1 MARPSRAGVA
11 MRSTVGLV
19 LAAFACGV
27 VWLQTCAAL
36 PAHPAWLTGAAVCA
50 LVFAAVARER
60 LRLPWLMSLAVAA
73 ALLAGFGY
81 AAVRAQ
87 IRLAEEL
94 PRAWEDEDIEIVGV
108 VDDLPSVSAQGTR
121 FAFAVERVRTPRA
134 VVPSRLSLA
143 WFAPLR
149 PAFADEDVPVVHAG
163 ERWVLTVRLKR
174 PHGTVNPGGFDLE
187 AWLLQQG
194 LRATGYVHPEGL
206 NARSSFFAGRPEDY
220 VQRARE
226 RVRQRIVA
234 ALGQAPYAGVIVALA
249 IGDQRAVPEPQ
260 WTVFNRTGVSH
271 LVSISGLHVT
281 VFAAFAGGL
290 AYALA
295 RRSARLTA
303 RLPARKLAAVVGVVA
318 AGSYVLLAGAEV
330 PAVRTFAM
338 LAIAACGLWWGRP
351 GTAGVVWLWALAGV
365 LLWDPWATLTPG
377 FWLSF
382 GAVGLLLYASAGRLR
397 AATPAGL
404 RARLRDA
411 IRDGAHA
418 QWVVT
423 LGLAPLTLALFQQ
436 ASLIAP
442 VANAV
447 AIPVVTL
454 GVVPLALLGIVVPA
468 DLLFQAAHAVL
479 AWLMRFLEAMASLP
493 DATWQQHAPLPWTV
507 AAGVAGALWLLA
519 PRGLPGRAWGL
530 LWLLPLFVV
539 RPEPPPH
546 GAFRLTVLDV
556 GQGLSVVVETH
567 HYTLV
572 YDAGPRFS
580 ETADA
585 GRPYRRAVSSRC
597 RIAPRGRTRHQPPGP
612 RSLRRDAIADAGHTR
627 RLVRVVAAGRTSDR
641 GPCAGAGAGKGG
653 ERGDGVP
660 RGAALD
666 VGRRAIHRA
675 ASDACGVRRSARQDQ
690 RPILRLAH
698 RFRPRQRIA
707 DGRSRGEIGG
717 EAVARQ
723 SRCAAR
729 RRVGRPAP
737 RFADVVH
744 TGVHPRRCAGNR
756 RVRLRLPQSLWPP
769 AAGHRRPL
777 HGGVGA
783 NVAYRHRRRDHAG
796 VCAGHAIAAGIGAR
810 PAAAVLDGR
819 TGACDPG
826 CRQRFRAIILARAR
840 GRLAHVAGAA

>member
-1 MARPSRAGVA
+1 

-27 VWLQTCAAL
+27 VWLQTRAAL

-50 LVFAAVARER
+50 LVFAAVARGR
-60 LRLPWLMSLAVAA
+60 LRPAWSVPLAVTAM
-73 ALLAGFGY
+73 LLAGFGY
-81 AAVRAQ
+81 AALRAQ

-108 VDDLPSVSAQGTR
+108 VDDLPTVSAQGAR
-121 FAFAVERVRTPRA
+121 FAFTVERVRTPRA
-134 VVPSRLSLA
+134 IVPSRLSLA

-249 IGDQRAVPEPQ
+249 IGDQRAVPEAQ

-271 LVSISGLHVT
+271 LISISGLHVT

-290 AYALA
+290 AYALV
-295 RRSARLTA
+295 RRSARLTV
-303 RLPARKLAAVVGVVA
+303 RLPARKLAAVGGVVA
-318 AGSYVLLAGAEV
+318 AGGYVLLAGAEV

-382 GAVGLLLYASAGRLR
+382 GAVGLLLYASAGRLH
-397 AATPAGL
+397 AATPVGL
-404 RARLRDA
+404 RARLRQS

-454 GVVPLALLGIVVPA
+454 GVVPLALLGIIVPV

-479 AWLMRFLEAMASLP
+479 AWLMRFLEALSALP

-507 AAGVAGALWLLA
+507 AAGVVGALWLLA
-519 PRGLPGRAWGL
+519 PRGVPGRAWGF

-546 GAFRLTVLDV
+546 GTFRLTVLDV

-567 HYTLV
+567 GYTLV

-580 ETADA
+580 ETTDA
-585 GRPYRRAVSSRC
+585 GGRIVAPYMRAAGLRRADGLVISHQDLDHSGGTMSLLQATPVGWFASSLPAEHPIVVRAQAQAKAGNLVMAC
-597 RIAPRGRTRHQPPGP
+597 LAGQHWTWDGVQFTVLHPTRAEYEDPRAKTNDRSCVVRVDSAHGSALLTGDLEAKSEAKLLRDNRAALRADVLVVPHHGSRTSSTPAFIRAVAP
-612 RSLRRDAIADAGHTR
+612 AIA
-627 RLVRVVAAGRTSDR
+627 VF
-641 GPCAGAGAGKGG
+641 
-653 ERGDGVP
+653 
-660 RGAALD
+660 
-666 VGRRAIHRA
+666 
-675 ASDACGVRRSARQDQ
+675 ACGYRNRFGHPRPDIVARYAAESVRMRRTDVDGAITLSFAPGTPLMPASARDQ
-690 RPILRLAH
+690 RRRYWMDAPE
-698 RFRPRQRIA
+698 PPTKEA
-707 DGRSRGEIGG
+707 DTDS
-717 EAVARQ
+717 
-723 SRCAAR
+723 
-729 RRVGRPAP
+729 AP
-737 RFADVVH
+737 
-744 TGVHPRRCAGNR
+744 
-756 RVRLRLPQSLWPP
+756 
-769 AAGHRRPL
+769 
-777 HGGVGA
+777 
-783 NVAYRHRRRDHAG
+783 
-796 VCAGHAIAAGIGAR
+796 
-810 PAAAVLDGR
+810 
-819 TGACDPG
+819 
-826 CRQRFRAIILARAR
+826 
-840 GRLAHVAGAA
+840 